1 MPDRTLEQRMTEIE
15 EGFANMQ
22 QEWLNIP
29 DVIEARLRL
38 TDSRVARLSSDMVG
52 VKRSLAEMS
61 GKVEALPRILA
72 EMVAELSGK
81 VEAFPRLVAELSGKV
96 EAVPR
101 MVAEDALPA
110 TLEKMLAARDRG
122 R

>member
-15 EGFANMQ
+15 EGFASMQ

-29 DVIEARLRL
+29 DVIDARLRL

-52 VKRSLAEMS
+52 VKRSLAELS
-61 GKVEALPRILA
+61 GKVEALPRTLA

-81 VEAFPRLVAELSGKV
+81 V
-96 EAVPR
+96 
-101 MVAEDALPA
+101 DALPA
-110 TLEKMLAARDRG
+110 TLEKMLAERDKG

>member
-52 VKRSLAEMS
+52 VKRSVAELS
-61 GKVEALPRILA
+61 AKVEALPRTLA
-72 EMVAELSGK
+72 EIVAEISGK
-81 VEAFPRLVAELSGKV
+81 V
-96 EAVPR
+96 
-101 MVAEDALPA
+101 DALPA
-110 TLEKMLAARDRG
+110 TLEKMLAERDRG